1 MDRKIK
7 DILYED
13 KFLQICQQTAKFAK
27 LIQKHKKILQKLIS
41 ETINF
46 LKVNVSFLNCF
57 NPEHFEHQL
66 CKYCRGENTKHIIKK
81 CKMQMSCNSYK
92 E

>member
-27 LIQKHKKILQKLIS
+27 LIQKHKKNIA
-41 ETINF
+41 ETN
-46 LKVNVSFLNCF
+46 LWKN
-57 NPEHFEHQL
+57 
-66 CKYCRGENTKHIIKK
+66 
-81 CKMQMSCNSYK
+81 
-92 E
+92 